1 MNSFTVTDKFAVKM
15 LEKALR
21 LYTPSRE
28 EKPMAEFLAD
38 KCDDLGFEDIRIDE
52 VGNILAK
59 KGSGRPRIM
68 LCGHM
73 DTVPGKIKVRRDG
86 DFLHGRG
93 SSDAKAPLM
102 AMLFA
107 AAAATTTTN
116 NSNGIPT
123 VATTTAAAAAA
134 ATTTKTING
143 HENINNNCGTIL
155 FVGAVDEEGN
165 ATGIKNLV
173 KQKLDIDYAIFG
185 EPSGLKKVT
194 IAYKGRLA
202 INLKINV
209 GDSAH
214 ASAPW
219 LAKNAIEE
227 SAIFTLKLKNVLE
240 EFQIQQ
246 KPSQKEEKDDN
257 AQNKKKVVSAQ
268 EVGKTMTLTATITQI
283 KGGTSHNVTP
293 KECETIMDI
302 RIPVTMNCKQVEEKI
317 AKTVK
322 EISQQRQV
330 EAFYS
335 ILDETE
341 PFEAPHNSPL
351 VRAFTLGV
359 IEAENEHPKLIR
371 KTGTGDMNVIGNQL
385 DIPIVTYGPGDPH
398 QAHTIDEKVSIN
410 EYLRGIRVLKKTLAH
425 LKRLHDKKAK
435 MKK

>member
-1 MNSFTVTDKFAVKM
+1 MDSFTVTPRFAVKM

-21 LYTPSRE
+21 LYTPSLD

-59 KGSGRPRIM
+59 KGTGTPKIM

-73 DTVPGKIKVRRDG
+73 DTVPGKIKVRREG

-107 AAAATTTTN
+107 AA
-116 NSNGIPT
+116 SIQ
-123 VATTTAAAAAA
+123 
-134 ATTTKTING
+134 
-143 HENINNNCGTIL
+143 NNNGTIL

-165 ATGIKNLV
+165 AAGIKNLV
-173 KQKLDIDYAIFG
+173 KQELDIDYAVFG
-185 EPSGLKKVT
+185 EPSGLKQVT

-202 INLKINV
+202 INLRINV
-209 GDSAH
+209 TDSAH

-227 SAIFTLKLKNVLE
+227 SAIFTTELKKILE
-240 EFQIQQ
+240 TDQQ
-246 KPSQKEEKDDN
+246 DRKR
-257 AQNKKKVVSAQ
+257 
-268 EVGKTMTLTATITQI
+268 GMMLTATITEI
-283 KGGTSHNVTP
+283 RGGTSHNVTP
-293 KECETIMDI
+293 KECQTVIDI
-302 RIPVTMNCKQVEEKI
+302 RIPVDMNCKLVEEKI
-317 AKTVK
+317 ADAVK
-322 EISQQRQV
+322 NIARQRDV

-351 VRAFTLGV
+351 VRAFTLGIMD
-359 IEAENEHPKLIR
+359 IEHARPTLIR

-385 DIPIVTYGPGDPH
+385 SIPVVTYGPGDPH
-398 QAHTIDEKVSIN
+398 QAHTVDEKVSID
-410 EYLRGIRVLKKTLAH
+410 EYLRGIEVLKKTLQH
-425 LKRLHDKKAK
+425 LKRLHDKK
-435 MKK
+435 MLRQ